1 MLDQLEV
8 IAKQAKLGPDP
19 LRIDPGDQEL
29 ERFLT
34 KVGSSKVVIGQLLMD
49 QTVIAGVGNV
59 YRAELLS
66 RAGLNPHTPGQLVPT
81 RVVAGMW
88 FDAVAL
94 MKIGVRTGIMLT
106 RDDYLKGR
114 PAIVDRYFVYK
125 REGLPCRNCLN
136 PISIEVLNSRKLYW
150 CSRCQKA

>member
-1 MLDQLEV
+1 M
-8 IAKQAKLGPDP
+8 A
-19 LRIDPGDQEL
+19 
-29 ERFLT
+29 
-34 KVGSSKVVIGQLLMD
+34 SSKVAIGQLLMD

-59 YRAELLS
+59 YRAELLF